1 MLRRVQSTKAYTRVV
16 QCSCCLASS
25 LMLLTLGCMSAS
37 TTRKASS
44 LKSAKNITSSAPE
57 LSSRNRSLLAL
68 YSAEIETAA
77 DKVISESNSSA
88 AQRQALE
95 WKAEAIPEMQT
106 ALLNPDPVA
115 AVLDTWAF
123 IFQMTAYMERP
134 ASKQRM
140 GKSYPVVVATLRN
153 MEAEM
158 EQLIL
163 MAAPTANVADLRQRV
178 GAWAEAH
185 PIQAGL
191 NGRQSVDPDVIRK
204 VGQSDL
210 GIKTSIKTLA
220 EGLGDL
226 SARLDS
232 YNVYLPKQARW
243 QAELLLTDF
252 THDPQIS
259 STLSNIALISDSAK
273 EATSSIDRMPDLVNQ
288 TREVLTANIASQ
300 RLSAQ
305 AFIEEERLK
314 TLFALQQERIT
325 TMAAMDGERLAATAD
340 FREERKAALETLR
353 GQEIAVMNEFEAFS
367 AKTIQDLDAE
377 GRGLID
383 YLFLRVLE
391 LMLLMMVLCAVVAW
405 VLLRQFLRNT
415 IARAN
420 PL

>member
-1 MLRRVQSTKAYTRVV
+1 MLRRGQSTKTTARVV
-16 QCSCCLASS
+16 QWSCCFACS
-25 LMLLTLGCMSAS
+25 LMLLTLGCTAHN
-37 TTRKASS
+37 TRKASS
-44 LKSAKNITSSAPE
+44 FKSAKNITSSAPE
-57 LSSRNRSLLAL
+57 LSSRNQSLLAL

-77 DKVISESNSSA
+77 DTIISESHSPA
-88 AQRQALE
+88 AQRQALI
-95 WKAEAIPEMQT
+95 WKAEAIPVMQT
-106 ALLNPDPVA
+106 SLLNSDPVA
-115 AVLDTWAF
+115 ALLDSWAF

-140 GKSYPVVVATLRN
+140 GKSYPVVIETLRN

-158 EQLIL
+158 ERLIL
-163 MAAPTANVADLRQRV
+163 TAAPTANVADLRQRV

-185 PIQAGL
+185 PIQASL
-191 NGRQSVDPDVIRK
+191 TGRQSVDPDVIRK

-220 EGLGDL
+220 EGLGDFT
-226 SARLDS
+226 ARLDS

-252 THDPQIS
+252 TNDPKIS
-259 STLSNIALISDSAK
+259 NALSNIAELSDSAK

-288 TREVLTANIASQ
+288 TRDMMTANIASQ

-305 AFIEEERLK
+305 AFFDEQRIK
-314 TLFALQQERIT
+314 TLFALQQERIA

-340 FREERKAALETLR
+340 FRKERQAALETLR
-353 GQEIAVMNEFEAFS
+353 GQEIAVMTEFEAFS
-367 AKTIQDLDAE
+367 AKTTQDLDAK

-383 YLFLRVLE
+383 YLFLRALE

-405 VLLRQFLRNT
+405 VLLRKFRRHPRT
-415 IARAN
+415 GAD

>member
-1 MLRRVQSTKAYTRVV
+1 
-16 QCSCCLASS
+16 
-25 LMLLTLGCMSAS
+25 
-37 TTRKASS
+37 
-44 LKSAKNITSSAPE
+44 
-57 LSSRNRSLLAL
+57 
-68 YSAEIETAA
+68 
-77 DKVISESNSSA
+77 
-88 AQRQALE
+88 
-95 WKAEAIPEMQT
+95 MQT
-106 ALLNPDPVA
+106 SLLNPDPVA

-134 ASKQRM
+134 ATKQKM
-140 GKSYPVVVATLRN
+140 GKSYPVVVETLRN

-163 MAAPTANVADLRQRV
+163 TAAPTANVADLRHRV

-185 PIQAGL
+185 PIQASL
-191 NGRQSVDPDVIRK
+191 TGRQSVDPDVIRK

-210 GIKTSIKTLA
+210 GIQTSIKTLA

-226 SARLDS
+226 TDRLDS

-259 STLSNIALISDSAK
+259 TALSNIAVLSDSAR

-288 TREVLTANIASQ
+288 TRDGLTANVASQ

-305 AFIEEERLK
+305 AFLEEERIK
-314 TLFALQQERIT
+314 TLYALQQERIA
-325 TMAAMDGERLAATAD
+325 TMAGMDGERLAATAD
-340 FREERKAALETLR
+340 FRVERQAALETLR
-353 GQEIAVMNEFEAFS
+353 GQEIAVMSQFEALR
-367 AKTIQDLDAE
+367 AKTIQDLDAK

-383 YLFLRVLE
+383 YIFLRTLE
-391 LMLLMMVLCAVVAW
+391 LMLLMMVLCAVVIW
-405 VLLRQFLRNT
+405 VLLRQFLRHSA
-415 IARAN
+415 ARAN